1 LLILLFLII
10 TRLDEFSLKLL
21 EWEQSH
27 LGLEIVQS
35 QFVGG
40 GCCLATSANQCF
52 KKGDLIAQ
60 YRGRF
65 LLLKRSEIDQL
76 FHPMFMGCHERLI
89 ELGPVMQPVVA
100 KHHCC
105 PLTFNDVSKVFP
117 HLFCFFVPFKSTAV
131 NHFLF
136 F

>member
-1 LLILLFLII
+1 M
-10 TRLDEFSLKLL
+10 
-21 EWEQSH
+21 
-27 LGLEIVQS
+27 GLEIVQS

-40 GCCLATSANQCF
+40 GCGLATSAKQSF

-60 YRGRF
+60 YSGRF

-136 F
+136 FKDNADDLVLFHISSKLVLLGMLTQ